1 LTGNSQ
7 NSASPEKVYGISEI
21 YRHAGDGASRFAAMN
36 FNRCRI
42 LFAVFA
48 VLCAASLRAVADEP
62 FFFIQI
68 SDPQMG
74 MFADNRDFVQDA
86 ANFEFVVA
94 TINRLKPAFVV
105 VTGDLVNKGGDAAQI
120 AEYRRISG
128 KIDRAIPVYNIPGNH
143 DVSNVPTP
151 ATIEGYTK
159 VFGPDHYTFRHGG
172 FVGITLNSTVIHSP
186 NQASDQ
192 FNEQERWL
200 RAELAKAKAEHARH
214 IVIFQHHPWF
224 IGRADEPDQYFN
236 IPLAR
241 RTSYLAMFH
250 EAGVRC
256 LVSGHYHRNAEARDG
271 EIEAITTGAVGK
283 PLGPGAKSGLRVF
296 IVRDDRIENHFY
308 DLGDLP
314 VKIELDPAA
323 AKAKKKKQ

>member
-1 LTGNSQ
+1 
-7 NSASPEKVYGISEI
+7 
-21 YRHAGDGASRFAAMN
+21 M
-36 FNRCRI
+36 
-42 LFAVFA
+42 
-48 VLCAASLRAVADEP
+48 ASLRAVADEP

-74 MFADNRDFVQDA
+74 MFSDNRDFVQDA

-105 VTGDLVNKGGDAAQI
+105 ATGDLVNKGGDAAQI
-120 AEYRRISG
+120 AEYRRIAG

-143 DVSNVPTP
+143 DVQNVPTP

-172 FVGITLNSTVIHSP
+172 FIGITLDSTVIHSP

-200 RAELAKAKAEHARH
+200 RTELAKAKAEHPRH

-224 IGRADEPDQYFN
+224 IKSADEPDQYFN
-236 IPLAR
+236 IPLER
-241 RTSYLAMFH
+241 RTAYLGMFRD
-250 EAGVRC
+250 AGVRT

-271 EIEAITTGAVGK
+271 EMEAITTGAVGK
-283 PLGPGAKSGLRVF
+283 PLGGSKSGLRVF
-296 IVRDDRIENHFY
+296 IVRDGGIENRFY

-314 VKIELDPAA
+314 VKIYVDPGEAAAAA
-323 AKAKKKKQ
+323 AKAKKDSEPPKMPKAAKKTKTP